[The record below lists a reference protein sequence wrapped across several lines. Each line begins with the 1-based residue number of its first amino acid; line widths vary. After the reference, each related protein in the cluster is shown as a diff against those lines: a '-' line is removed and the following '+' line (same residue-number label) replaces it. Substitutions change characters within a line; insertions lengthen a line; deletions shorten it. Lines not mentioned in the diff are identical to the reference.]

1 MKADQENIGNYKLQL
16 YLFTSLR
23 LMHICPKEVNRELT
37 SIERNQVQSVF
48 HTFVVQS
55 VFHTFVVGV
64 MSDDVVPCV
73 ARATQRNIERIR
85 QNFKKEA
92 L

>member
-1 MKADQENIGNYKLQL
+1 MKTDPENIGNNKLQL
-16 YLFTSLR
+16 FLFTSLR

-37 SIERNQVQSVF
+37 SIERNQVQPVF
-48 HTFVVQS
+48 R
-55 VFHTFVVGV
+55 TFVVGV
-64 MSDDVVPCV
+64 MSDAVVPCV

>member
-1 MKADQENIGNYKLQL
+1 MKADQENIGNNKLQL
-16 YLFTSLR
+16 YPFTSLR
-23 LMHICPKEVNRELT
+23 LMHICPQEVNRELT

-48 HTFVVQS
+48 HTS
-55 VFHTFVVGV
+55 VVGV
-64 MSDDVVPCV
+64 MSDDDVPCV
-73 ARATQRNIERIR
+73 ARATQRNMERIR